1 MVLAHSPNGGDGEPE
16 VTMGAT
22 DAGAARLR
30 LMARDVPP
38 TRDPR
43 GCLLPA
49 AERPL
54 QRDRVARVVIRLL
67 LALFFRVQVEGRER
81 IPTGRPLIC
90 AANHHSWLDPFLLL
104 AILPL
109 APRRY
114 ALGINAG
121 AAVSPVWRRIIGPFH
136 TLIPLDRARP
146 QAAIHAMED
155 ILERGNTLIIFPE
168 GGIGPGDGRVR
179 PLQSGTAYLAQ
190 RTGYPILTVGITGS
204 YDLWWRKR
212 LTVRIGPCIDPAHFV
227 EGTARARRTALLA
240 DLRAQIQALLVR
252 ERAHHGPTLLRKTL
266 TNLF

>member
-1 MVLAHSPNGGDGEPE
+1 MALAHIPNGGDGERD
-16 VTMGAT
+16 VTTVAT
-22 DAGAARLR
+22 DDDGAARLTR
-30 LMARDVPP
+30 VARQVPS

-43 GCLLPA
+43 GGLVPA
-49 AERPL
+49 AGRPL
-54 QRDRVARVVIRLL
+54 LRDRVARVLIRLL
-67 LALFFRVQVEGRER
+67 LALFFRVQVDGRER

-114 ALGINAG
+114 AIGNASG
-121 AAVSPVWRRIIGPFH
+121 VSPAWRRIITPFH

-155 ILERGNTLIIFPE
+155 ILDRGNTLIIFPE
-168 GGIGPGDGRVR
+168 GGTGPGDGTVR

-190 RTGYPILTVGITGS
+190 RTGYPILTIGITGS
-204 YDLWWRKR
+204 HDLWWRKR
-212 LTVRIGPCIDPAHFV
+212 VTVRIGPCIDPTYYE

-240 DLRAQIQALLVR
+240 DLRVHIQALLVR
-252 ERAHHGPTLLRKTL
+252 ERVHRGPTLLRKTL

>member
-1 MVLAHSPNGGDGEPE
+1 MALAHIPNGGDGEPA
-16 VTMGAT
+16 VTMVAT
-22 DAGAARLR
+22 DAGAARLT
-30 LMARDVPP
+30 LVARDVPP

-43 GCLLPA
+43 GGLLPA

-54 QRDRVARVVIRLL
+54 LRDRVARVVIRLL

-114 ALGINAG
+114 AIGIPP
-121 AAVSPVWRRIIGPFH
+121 VSPAWRRIITPFH

-155 ILERGNTLIIFPE
+155 ILDRGNTLIIFPE
-168 GGIGPGDGRVR
+168 GGIGPGDGHVR

-212 LTVRIGPCIDPAHFV
+212 VTVRIGPCIHPAHFV

-252 ERAHHGPTLLRKTL
+252 ERVHHGPTLLRKTL

>member
-1 MVLAHSPNGGDGEPE
+1 MALAHIPNGGDGEPA
-16 VTMGAT
+16 VPMGAT
-22 DAGAARLR
+22 DPGAAPLTRV
-30 LMARDVPP
+30 ARDVPSAH
-38 TRDPR
+38 DPL
-43 GCLLPA
+43 GGLVPA

-54 QRDRVARVVIRLL
+54 RRDRLARVVIRLL
-67 LALFFRVQVEGRER
+67 LALLFRLRVDGRER

-114 ALGINAG
+114 AIGNAS
-121 AAVSPVWRRIIGPFH
+121 AVRPAWRRRVIAPFH
-136 TLIPLDRARP
+136 TLIPLDRTRP

-155 ILERGNTLIIFPE
+155 ILDRGNTLIIFPE
-168 GGIGPGDGRVR
+168 GGIGPGDGHVR

-190 RTGYPILTVGITGS
+190 RTGYPLLTVGITGS

-212 LTVRIGPCIDPAHFV
+212 VTVRIGPCLDPARYV

-240 DLRAQIQALLVR
+240 DLRAHLQALLVR

>member
-1 MVLAHSPNGGDGEPE
+1 MALAHIPNGGDGEPV
-16 VTMGAT
+16 VTMVAT
-22 DAGAARLR
+22 DGSAARLT

-38 TRDPR
+38 ARDPR
-43 GCLLPA
+43 GCLVPA
-49 AERPL
+49 AARPL
-54 QRDRVARVVIRLL
+54 LRDRIARVIIRLL
-67 LALFFRVQVEGRER
+67 LALFFRIRVDGRER

-104 AILPL
+104 TILPL

-114 ALGINAG
+114 AIGNAS
-121 AAVSPVWRRIIGPFH
+121 AVSPAWCRVIAPFH
-136 TLIPLDRARP
+136 TFIPLDRARP

-155 ILERGNTLIIFPE
+155 ILDRGNTLIIFPE
-168 GGIGPGDGRVR
+168 GGIGPGDGHVR

-190 RTGYPILTVGITGS
+190 RTGYPILTVGNTGS

-212 LTVRIGPCIDPAHFV
+212 VTVRIGPCIDPAHVV

>member
-1 MVLAHSPNGGDGEPE
+1 
-16 VTMGAT
+16 
-22 DAGAARLR
+22 
-30 LMARDVPP
+30 MARDVPP
-38 TRDPR
+38 ARDPR
-43 GCLLPA
+43 GGLVPA

-54 QRDRVARVVIRLL
+54 LRDRIARVILRLL
-67 LALFFRVQVEGRER
+67 LALFFRIRVDGREH

-114 ALGINAG
+114 AIGIPP
-121 AAVSPVWRRIIGPFH
+121 VSSTWRRVIGPFH

-155 ILERGNTLIIFPE
+155 ILDRGNTLIIFPE

-212 LTVRIGPCIDPAHFV
+212 VTVRIGPCIDPARHV

-240 DLRAQIQALLVR
+240 ELQAHIQALLVR
-252 ERAHHGPTLLRKTL
+252 ERVHHGPKLLRKTL

>member
-1 MVLAHSPNGGDGEPE
+1 MALAHIPNGGDGEPE
-16 VTMGAT
+16 VTMVAT
-22 DAGAARLR
+22 DAGAAHLR
-30 LMARDVPP
+30 RVARDVPP

-43 GCLLPA
+43 GSLVPA
-49 AERPL
+49 AGRPL
-54 QRDRVARVVIRLL
+54 PGDRVARVVIRLL
-67 LALFFRVQVEGRER
+67 LALFFRVRVDGRER

-109 APRRY
+109 TPRRY
-114 ALGINAG
+114 AIGNAS
-121 AAVSPVWRRIIGPFH
+121 AVSSAWRRVITPFH
-136 TLIPLDRARP
+136 TFIPLDRARP

-155 ILERGNTLIIFPE
+155 ILDNGNTLIIFPE
-168 GGIGPGDGRVR
+168 GGVGPGDGRVR

-190 RTGYPILTVGITGS
+190 QTGYPILTVGITGS
-204 YDLWWRKR
+204 HDLWWRKR
-212 LTVRIGPCIDPAHFV
+212 LTVRIGPCIDPARYV

-252 ERAHHGPTLLRKTL
+252 EPAHHGPKPLRKTL

>member
-1 MVLAHSPNGGDGEPE
+1 MALAPIPNSGDGEPD
-16 VTMGAT
+16 VTMVAT
-22 DAGAARLR
+22 DDNGARLTR
-30 LMARDVPP
+30 MARDVPP

-43 GCLLPA
+43 ASLLPA
-49 AERPL
+49 AGHPL
-54 QRDRVARVVIRLL
+54 LHDRVARLVIRLL
-67 LALFFRVQVEGRER
+67 LTLFFRVRVDGRER

-114 ALGINAG
+114 AIGNAS
-121 AAVSPVWRRIIGPFH
+121 AVSPAWRRVIAPFH
-136 TLIPLDRARP
+136 TFIPLDRARP

-168 GGIGPGDGRVR
+168 GGVGPGDGCVR

-204 YDLWWRKR
+204 HDLWWRKR
-212 LTVRIGPCIDPAHFV
+212 VTVRIGPCIDPARYV

-252 ERAHHGPTLLRKTL
+252 ERAHQGPKLLRKTL

>member
-1 MVLAHSPNGGDGEPE
+1 MALAHIPNGGDGERDA
-16 VTMGAT
+16 TMAAT
-22 DAGAARLR
+22 DDGAARLT
-30 LMARDVPP
+30 LVERDVPP
-38 TRDPR
+38 THDPR
-43 GCLLPA
+43 GVLVPA
-49 AERPL
+49 AEHPL
-54 QRDRVARVVIRLL
+54 LRDRVARVVIRLL
-67 LALFFRVQVEGRER
+67 LALFFRVQVDGRER

-109 APRRY
+109 TPRRY
-114 ALGINAG
+114 AIGNAS
-121 AAVSPVWRRIIGPFH
+121 AVSSAWRRVITPFH
-136 TLIPLDRARP
+136 TFIPLDRARP

-155 ILERGNTLIIFPE
+155 ILDRGNTLIIFPE
-168 GGIGPGDGRVR
+168 GGIGPGDGHVR

-212 LTVRIGPCIDPAHFV
+212 LTVRIGPCIHPAHFV

-252 ERAHHGPTLLRKTL
+252 ERAHHGPTLLRRTL

>member
-1 MVLAHSPNGGDGEPE
+1 MALAHIPNGGDGEPE
-16 VTMGAT
+16 VTMVAT
-22 DAGAARLR
+22 DAGAARLT
-30 LMARDVPP
+30 LVARDVPP

-43 GCLLPA
+43 GGLLPA
-49 AERPL
+49 AGRPL
-54 QRDRVARVVIRLL
+54 LRDRVARVVIRLL
-67 LALFFRVQVEGRER
+67 LALFFRVRVDGRER

-114 ALGINAG
+114 AIGIAP
-121 AAVSPVWRRIIGPFH
+121 ASPAWRRIITPFH
-136 TLIPLDRARP
+136 TLIPLDRTRP

-155 ILERGNTLIIFPE
+155 ILARGNTLIIFPE
-168 GGIGPGDGRVR
+168 GGIGPGDGHVR

-204 YDLWWRKR
+204 HDLWWRKR
-212 LTVRIGPCIDPAHFV
+212 ITVRIGPCVDPARYG

-240 DLRAQIQALLVR
+240 DLRAHLQALLVR
-252 ERAHHGPTLLRKTL
+252 ERPHHGPTPLRKTL

>member
-1 MVLAHSPNGGDGEPE
+1 MALAHIPNGGDGEPV

-22 DAGAARLR
+22 DGSAARLT

-38 TRDPR
+38 ARDPR
-43 GCLLPA
+43 GCLVPA
-49 AERPL
+49 AARPL
-54 QRDRVARVVIRLL
+54 LRDRIARVIIRLL
-67 LALFFRVQVEGRER
+67 LALFFRIRVDGRER

-104 AILPL
+104 TILPL

-114 ALGINAG
+114 AIGNAS
-121 AAVSPVWRRIIGPFH
+121 AVSSAWRRVIAPFH
-136 TLIPLDRARP
+136 TFIPLDRARP

-168 GGIGPGDGRVR
+168 GGTGPGDGRVR

-204 YDLWWRKR
+204 HDLWWRKR
-212 LTVRIGPCIDPAHFV
+212 VTVRIGPAIDPARYV
-227 EGTARARRTALLA
+227 EGTARARRSALLA
-240 DLRAQIQALLVR
+240 DLRAHIQALLVR
-252 ERAHHGPTLLRKTL
+252 ERAHHGPKPLRKTL

>member
-1 MVLAHSPNGGDGEPE
+1 MALAHIPNGGDGEPE

-22 DAGAARLR
+22 DAGAARLT
-30 LMARDVPP
+30 LVARDVPRP
-38 TRDPR
+38 RDPR
-43 GCLLPA
+43 GCLFPA

-54 QRDRVARVVIRLL
+54 LRDRVARVVLRLL
-67 LALFFRVQVEGRER
+67 LALVFRVQVEGRER

-114 ALGINAG
+114 AIGIPP
-121 AAVSPVWRRIIGPFH
+121 VSPAWRRIITPFH

-155 ILERGNTLIIFPE
+155 ILDRGNTLIIFPE
-168 GGIGPGDGRVR
+168 GGIGPGDGHVR

-204 YDLWWRKR
+204 HDLWWRKP
-212 LTVRIGPCIDPAHFV
+212 LTVRIGPCIHPAHFV

-240 DLRAQIQALLVR
+240 DLHARIQALLVR

>member
-1 MVLAHSPNGGDGEPE
+1 MALAHIPNGGDGEPA
-16 VTMGAT
+16 VAMVAT
-22 DAGAARLR
+22 DAGVARLTR
-30 LMARDVPP
+30 VARDVPP
-38 TRDPR
+38 TRAPR
-43 GCLLPA
+43 GGLLPA

-54 QRDRVARVVIRLL
+54 LRDRVARVVIRLL

-104 AILPL
+104 ALLPL

-114 ALGINAG
+114 AIGIPP
-121 AAVSPVWRRIIGPFH
+121 VSSAWRRIITPFH
-136 TLIPLDRARP
+136 TLIPLDRTRP
-146 QAAIHAMED
+146 QAAIHAMEH
-155 ILERGNTLIIFPE
+155 ILDRGNTLIIFPE
-168 GGIGPGDGRVR
+168 GGIGPGDGHVR

-190 RTGYPILTVGITGS
+190 RTGYPILTIGITGS

-212 LTVRIGPCIDPAHFV
+212 LTVRIGPCIHPARYL

>member
-1 MVLAHSPNGGDGEPE
+1 MALAHIPNGGDGAPE

-22 DAGAARLR
+22 DAGAARLT
-30 LMARDVPP
+30 LVARNVPLV
-38 TRDPR
+38 RDPL
-43 GCLLPA
+43 GDLGPA
-49 AERPL
+49 AGRPL
-54 QRDRVARVVIRLL
+54 LRDRIARVVIRLL
-67 LALFFRVQVEGRER
+67 LALFFRVRVDGRER

-114 ALGINAG
+114 AIGNAS
-121 AAVSPVWRRIIGPFH
+121 AVSSAWRRVITPFH
-136 TLIPLDRARP
+136 TFIPLDRARP

-155 ILERGNTLIIFPE
+155 ILARGNTLIIFPE
-168 GGIGPGDGRVR
+168 GGTGPGDGTVR

-190 RTGYPILTVGITGS
+190 RTGYPILTIGITGS
-204 YDLWWRKR
+204 HDLWWRKR
-212 LTVRIGPCIDPAHFV
+212 VTVRIGPCIDPARYV

-240 DLRAQIQALLVR
+240 DLRADIQALLVR

>member
-1 MVLAHSPNGGDGEPE
+1 MALAHIPNGGDGEPDM
-16 VTMGAT
+16 TMVAT
-22 DAGAARLR
+22 DDGAARLT
-30 LMARDVPP
+30 LVARTVPP
-38 TRDPR
+38 VRDPL
-43 GCLLPA
+43 GDLGPA

-54 QRDRVARVVIRLL
+54 LRDRVARVLIRLL
-67 LALFFRVQVEGRER
+67 LALFFRVRVDGRER

-114 ALGINAG
+114 AIGNAS
-121 AAVSPVWRRIIGPFH
+121 AVSSGWRRVITPFH
-136 TLIPLDRARP
+136 TFIPLDRARP

-155 ILERGNTLIIFPE
+155 ILDRGNTLIIFPE
-168 GGIGPGDGRVR
+168 GGTGPGDGRVR

-204 YDLWWRKR
+204 HDLWWRKR
-212 LTVRIGPCIDPAHFV
+212 VTVRIGPCVDPARYG

-240 DLRAQIQALLVR
+240 DLRAHLQALLVR
-252 ERAHHGPTLLRKTL
+252 APPHHGPTPLRKTL

>member
-1 MVLAHSPNGGDGEPE
+1 MALAHIPNGGDGEPE
-16 VTMGAT
+16 VTIVAT

-30 LMARDVPP
+30 RVARDVPP

-43 GCLLPA
+43 GGLLPA

-54 QRDRVARVVIRLL
+54 LRDRVARLVIRLL

-81 IPTGRPLIC
+81 IPMGRPLIC

-104 AILPL
+104 TILPL

-114 ALGINAG
+114 AIGIPPS
-121 AAVSPVWRRIIGPFH
+121 SPAWRRIITPFH
-136 TLIPLDRARP
+136 TLIPLDRTRP

-155 ILERGNTLIIFPE
+155 ILNRGNTLIIFPE

-190 RTGYPILTVGITGS
+190 RTGYPILTIGITGS

-212 LTVRIGPCIDPAHFV
+212 LTVRIGPCIDAAHFV

-252 ERAHHGPTLLRKTL
+252 ERAHHGPILLRKTL